1 MKANNFSRLIVCVL
15 GFSCALLTPVSSQ
28 ELPETIKRLKAS
40 IVAVGTYM
48 PTRSPR
54 AVFRGTGF
62 VVDDGSLVITNAHV
76 LSEKLNHQKLEKL
89 AVFFRNDKQSKMAVV
104 KMVATDNQHDIAVL
118 KLIKGGRLPALALG
132 DSEQVREGQLV
143 AFTGYPIGMILGL
156 YPVTHR
162 GIVSAITPM
171 AIPMLKARQLNAK
184 LMKRLREP
192 YDVFQLDATAYPG
205 NSGSPV
211 YDAETGKVIGV
222 INKVFIKESKE
233 AILSNPSGITYAIPI
248 RYVKKLLLEK
258 AWK

>member
-1 MKANNFSRLIVCVL
+1 MKAINLYLWFGWVL
-15 GFSCALLTPVSSQ
+15 GISVALLTPVSSQ
-28 ELPETIKRLKAS
+28 ELPETINKLKPS

-54 AVFRGTGF
+54 VVFRGTGF
-62 VVDDGSLVITNAHV
+62 VVDDGSLIVTNAHV
-76 LSEKLNHQKLEKL
+76 LPEKLNHQKLEKL
-89 AVFFRNDKQSKMAVV
+89 AVFFRKDKQSKMAIV
-104 KMVATDNQHDIAVL
+104 KKLVIDTQHDIAVL
-118 KLIKGGRLPALALG
+118 QLTKGRLPALILG
-132 DSEQVREGQLV
+132 SSEQVREGQLV
-143 AFTGYPIGMILGL
+143 AFTGFPIGMILGL

-205 NSGSPV
+205 NSGSPL
-211 YDAETGKVIGV
+211 YGAKDGKVIGV

-248 RYVKKLLLEK
+248 HYVKKLLLEK

>member
-1 MKANNFSRLIVCVL
+1 MKIINFYILFAWLL
-15 GFSCALLTPVSSQ
+15 GSFWISLAPAKGLQ
-28 ELPETIKRLKAS
+28 LPDTIEKLKPS

-54 AVFRGTGF
+54 ALFRGTGF
-62 VVDDGSLVITNAHV
+62 VVDDGSLIITNAHV
-76 LSEKLNHQKLEKL
+76 LPEKLNHEKLEKL
-89 AVFFRNDKQSKMAVV
+89 AVFFRMNKQSKMAVV
-104 KMVATDNQHDIAVL
+104 KKVAVDSQHDIAVL
-118 KLIKGGRLPALALG
+118 ELIKGRLPALTLG
-132 DSEQVREGQLV
+132 SSEQVREGQSV

-184 LMKRLREP
+184 LMRRLREP

-205 NSGSPV
+205 NSGSPL
-211 YDAETGKVIGV
+211 YDSENGRVIGV

-248 RYVKKLLLEK
+248 QYVKKILLEK

>member
-1 MKANNFSRLIVCVL
+1 MKIINFYILFAWLL
-15 GFSCALLTPVSSQ
+15 GCFWVSLAPAKDLQ
-28 ELPETIKRLKAS
+28 LPDTIEKLKPS

-54 AVFRGTGF
+54 ALFRGTGF
-62 VVDDGSLVITNAHV
+62 VVDDGSLIITNAHV
-76 LSEKLNHQKLEKL
+76 LPEKLNHEKLEKL
-89 AVFFRNDKQSKMAVV
+89 AVFFRKDKQSKMAVV
-104 KMVATDNQHDIAVL
+104 KKVAVDIQHDIAIL
-118 KLIKGGRLPALALG
+118 KLLKGRLPSLTLG
-132 DSEQVREGQLV
+132 DSEQVREGQSV

-184 LMKRLREP
+184 LMRRLREP

-205 NSGSPV
+205 NSGSPL
-211 YDAETGKVIGV
+211 YDAENGRVIGV

-233 AILSNPSGITYAIPI
+233 AVLSNPSGITYAIPI
-248 RYVKKLLLEK
+248 QYVKKLLLEK

>member
-1 MKANNFSRLIVCVL
+1 MRAFNCTFMFAWVLILPFVLLSPAN
-15 GFSCALLTPVSSQ
+15 AK
-28 ELPETIKRLKAS
+28 ELSETVKKLKPG

-48 PTRSPR
+48 PARSPR
-54 AVFRGTGF
+54 ALFRGTGF
-62 VVDDGSLVITNAHV
+62 VVDKGSLIITNAHV
-76 LSEKLNHQKLEKL
+76 LPEKLNHEKLEKL
-89 AVFFRNDKQSKMAVV
+89 AVFFRKDKQSKMAVV
-104 KMVATDNQHDIAVL
+104 KTVAIDGKHDIAVL
-118 KLIKGGRLPALALG
+118 KLIKGHLLPLTLG
-132 DSEQVREGQLV
+132 NSEQVREGQSI

-171 AIPMLKARQLNAK
+171 VIPMIKARQLNAK

-211 YDAETGKVIGV
+211 YDAENGNVIGV

-248 RYVKKLLLEK
+248 QYVKRLIQEK
-258 AWK
+258 DWK